1 MEIAQP
7 GHSSP
12 GDRKDC
18 ASSSLAGQLNI
29 GNHVYGLSPALAAGI
44 SGARMERSLSWRSGE
59 RAVAGQ
65 RSQAVR
71 QMWISGLAVS
81 IGVLQVQL
89 ALAVVSG
96 PAQEHVERGY
106 ALLVQARLEAESA
119 RRESLLTSAIAGFR
133 AAYQSEPTES
143 AIQVHA
149 LVGAAQAELLVQ
161 HPRRVFPFLWQATP
175 LQRAEKNLQQALVL
189 QPDNAAATFL
199 LGLVYWRQATQA
211 PGQQQD
217 TLERSQHYLTQ
228 ATSLGIP
235 IRLTATP
242 EQQDR
247 PVTSFSLEDT
257 VVALRYIDA
266 RGVGRMDDLIFAF
279 RPAAHEALFAVVVAG
294 RQVYPLATESTTGS
308 LAPQGL
314 LEAITTT
321 PQPGKPPIL
330 VLRLRQGTR
339 SVDVR
344 FTWDGVRF
352 VPLPALR

>member
-1 MEIAQP
+1 M
-7 GHSSP
+7 H
-12 GDRKDC
+12 
-18 ASSSLAGQLNI
+18 
-29 GNHVYGLSPALAAGI
+29 Y
-44 SGARMERSLSWRSGE
+44 
-59 RAVAGQ
+59 
-65 RSQAVR
+65 
-71 QMWISGLAVS
+71 MWSIGLAVS
-81 IGVLQVQL
+81 VGVLQVQL
-89 ALAVVSG
+89 VLAVVSG
-96 PAQEHVERGY
+96 PAHEHLEHGY
-106 ALLVQARLEAESA
+106 ALLAQARLEAESV
-119 RRESLLTSAIAGFR
+119 RREPLLTTAIAAFK
-133 AAYQSEPTES
+133 AAYQSEPTEP

-175 LQRAEKNLQQALVL
+175 LQRAERNLQQALVL

-199 LGLVYWRQATQA
+199 LGLVYWRQAAQA

-228 ATSLGIP
+228 AASLGIP
-235 IRLTATP
+235 IRLPSTP

-247 PVTSFSLEDT
+247 PVTLFSLQDT
-257 VVALRYIDA
+257 IVALRYIDA
-266 RGVGRMDDLIFAF
+266 RGIGRMDDLIFVF

-294 RQVYPLATESTTGS
+294 RQAYPLAMENTTGA

-330 VLRLRQGTR
+330 VLRLRQGTQ
-339 SVDVR
+339 SVDAR

-352 VPLPALR
+352 ASLPARR